1 MAECFLSN
9 GFIRA
14 VLKQSGNVDSCKQ
27 RLIKVV
33 IGVRRESRQDLR
45 TKVGMKSRVQVA
57 SDEERIAILTSSVVA
72 GLK

>member
-1 MAECFLSN
+1 M
-9 GFIRA
+9 
-14 VLKQSGNVDSCKQ
+14 KQSGNVDSCKQ